1 MCITVMLKHS
11 RSRCQR
17 HHHTEGLFD
26 DISMATMQRLSQ
38 AANEAELRR
47 QVIRR
52 FGRYPGEKLVS
63 DNDKSVDDD
72 SGGNHAIPDPG

>member
-26 DISMATMQRLSQ
+26 DIPMAAMQHMSQ
-38 AANEAELRR
+38 AANEAEMRR

-52 FGRYPGEKLVS
+52 FGRYPGEKLANDS
-63 DNDKSVDDD
+63 DMSADGDNV
-72 SGGNHAIPDPG
+72 GNHVTPDPG